1 MKKARSGRKMLALA
15 VTVPLLALANVSP
28 QASAAEPNLKVFSSN
43 KNITIK
49 RDRKGPVIL
58 DLGIFV
64 AAQGAP
70 FEIRLHRPDYDHPPN
85 VVQVVPGM
93 AGPELRALPAD
104 IADGWLGLEEFLHVN
119 IRRATGK
126 TVAERRWTFCPN
138 GFEPQRLS
146 DEGPI
151 VRTYPAYCSTN
162 PFTKSTVWGIDE
174 GWAMP
179 VLGYDT
185 PPMRLKDGR
194 YNITASIDPRYVE
207 LFGIAPGDAVTTVAV
222 EIRTVKR
229 CRHCGHGKA
238 LAFADGQT
246 QGTDSTQ
253 RAPRSAV
260 PTMTDPDPSVLPDVI
275 ALPSWG
281 ISTDRR
287 RSGDFLAF
295 GATVW
300 AGGASPLVV
309 EGFRRAGEDVMDG
322 WQYFYRDGQPIG
334 RAPAGP
340 LEYDPRRGHHHWH
353 FKQFASYRL
362 LNADMTE
369 VVASTKEAFCL
380 APTDAIHLDLPG
392 AAWNPEIGL
401 STACGSRSSIWVRE
415 ILPLGWGDTY
425 SQSLPGQSFDIT
437 DLPNGTYYIEVR
449 ANPEGL
455 LKEQD
460 SSNNSELR
468 QVILRGRPGHRK
480 VVVPPWHGIDTEGPT
495 RGPFPGG

>member
-1 MKKARSGRKMLALA
+1 MLAIA
-15 VTVPLLALANVSP
+15 MTVSLVAIPNVPSP
-28 QASAAEPNLKVFSSN
+28 ASAAEPSIKVFAGN
-43 KNITIK
+43 KKITIT
-49 RDRKGPVIL
+49 RGRKGPVYV
-58 DLGIFV
+58 DLGVFV
-64 AAQGAP
+64 AAQGGP
-70 FEIRLHRPDYDHPPN
+70 FEVRLRRSDYDHPPEA
-85 VVQVVPGM
+85 VQVITGE
-93 AGPELRALPAD
+93 AGPEFRPLPAD
-104 IADGWLGLEEFLHVN
+104 IADGWLGLNDFFHVDV
-119 IRRATGK
+119 RRASGK
-126 TVAERRWTFCPN
+126 VVGARSWTFCPN
-138 GFEPQRLS
+138 GIDPQRLN

-162 PFTKSTVWGIDE
+162 PFTKSTVWGIDQ
-174 GWAMP
+174 GWAVP
-179 VLGYDT
+179 VLGYDAPT
-185 PPMRLKDGR
+185 MRLKDGT
-194 YNITASIDPRYVE
+194 YNVTVSIDSRYIE
-207 LFGIAPGDAVTTVAV
+207 LFGIAPDDAGTTVSV
-222 EIRTVKR
+222 EVKTVKR

-238 LAFADGQT
+238 LAFAGAGR
-246 QGTDSTQ
+246 QGSEST
-253 RAPRSAV
+253 RHTAV
-260 PTMTDPDPSVLPDVI
+260 PTMSDPDPSVLPDLV

-281 ISTDRR
+281 ISTERR
-287 RSGDFLAF
+287 RGRDYLTF

-334 RAPAGP
+334 RTPAGP

-392 AAWNPEIGL
+392 AAWNPEVGL
-401 STACGSRSSIWVRE
+401 STACGSKSSIWVRE

-437 DLPNGTYYIEVR
+437 DLPNGTYYIGVR

-460 SSNNSELR
+460 PSNNSELR
-468 QVILRGRPGHRK
+468 EVILKGKPGHRR
-480 VVVPPWHGIDTEGPT
+480 VVVPPWHGIDTEGADARPI
-495 RGPFPGG
+495 PVNLP

>member
-1 MKKARSGRKMLALA
+1 MLALA
-15 VTVPLLALANVSP
+15 MTVSLLAVPSVSS
-28 QASAAEPNLKVFSSN
+28 QASAAEPNLKVFAAN
-43 KNITIK
+43 KKITIK
-49 RDRKGPVIL
+49 RLRKGPVYL

-70 FEIRLHRPDYDHPPN
+70 FEIRLHRSDYDHPPEAA
-85 VVQVVPGM
+85 QVVAGND
-93 AGPELRALPAD
+93 GPELRPLPAD
-104 IADGWLGLEEFLHVN
+104 IADGWLGLKDFFHVD
-119 IRRATGK
+119 IRRASGK
-126 TVAERRWTFCPN
+126 SVAGRRWTFCPN
-138 GFEPQRLS
+138 GYDPQRLN

-151 VRTYPAYCSTN
+151 LRTYPAYCSTN
-162 PFTKSTVWGIDE
+162 PFTKSTVWGIDQ
-174 GWAMP
+174 GWAVP

-185 PPMRLKDGR
+185 QPMRLKDGT
-194 YNITASIDPRYVE
+194 YDITASIDPRYVE
-207 LFGIAPGDAVTTVAV
+207 LFGIAPGDAGANVSV
-222 EIRTVKR
+222 EIKTVKR
-229 CRHCGHGKA
+229 CRHCGHGEA
-238 LAFADGQT
+238 LAFADGGT
-246 QGTDSTQ
+246 QGADSTQ
-253 RAPRSAV
+253 RAQHANV
-260 PTMTDPDPSVLPDVI
+260 PTITDPDPSMLPDLI

-287 RSGDFLAF
+287 RGGDYLTF

-309 EGFRRAGEDVMDG
+309 EGFRRAGEDIMDG
-322 WQYFYRDGQPIG
+322 WQYFYLDGQPIG
-334 RAPAGP
+334 RTSAGP

-437 DLPNGTYYIEVR
+437 DLPNGTYYIDVR

-468 QVILRGRPGHRK
+468 EVTLKGKPGHRK

-495 RGPFPGG
+495 RGPFP